1 MGTRFSCGLGCGGR
15 MVGLDLEGVSKPKQF
30 SDSEPTPELGMR
42 DGKVMASLY
51 QSVLKLFIF
60 TMA

>member
-1 MGTRFSCGLGCGGR
+1 

-60 TMA
+60 LTMALLWLMDQD

>member
-1 MGTRFSCGLGCGGR
+1 

-30 SDSEPTPELGMR
+30 SDSEPSAELGMR

-60 TMA
+60 LTMALLWLMDQD